1 VALTPEH
8 IMLDRLTRREFS
20 ASVASF
26 VGLGLIGGRSAGVLQ
41 GGGQELTKTSE
52 AIHQEVVFNATP
64 KRLYQALTD
73 AKEFTKVTTFSSV
86 KNAPP
91 AQIARAVGGAF
102 SLFGGHIT
110 GRHVELVPN
119 QRVVQAWRAAD
130 WPAGV
135 YSIVRFEL
143 ADRAGKTAIIFDHT
157 GFPNG
162 QGEHLAQGWYANY
175 WEPLKKYLA

>member
-1 VALTPEH
+1 
-8 IMLDRLTRREFS
+8 MLDRLTRREFS
-20 ASVASF
+20 ASLASL
-26 VGLGLIGGRSAGVLQ
+26 VGLGLIGRDSVGILQ

-52 AIHQEVVFNATP
+52 AIHQEIVFNATR
-64 KRLYQALTD
+64 KRLYDALTD

-91 AQIARAVGGAF
+91 AQIARDVGGAF
-102 SLFGGHIT
+102 SLFGAHII
-110 GRHVELVPN
+110 GRHIELAPN
-119 QRVVQAWRAAD
+119 QRIVQAWRAVD
-130 WPAGV
+130 WTAGV

-143 ADRAGKTAIIFDHT
+143 ADRAGKTAIVFDHT

-175 WEPLKKYLA
+175 WEPLKKYLG